1 MGRESEVEETAHLL
15 GYSSQSWVPGAGG
28 GPMLD
33 PLCPLNVS
41 PSSVLP
47 GPRGPLQ
54 GGGRTEEAGNLS
66 RQNRKGTVWE
76 CIKDNIKEIT

>member
-1 MGRESEVEETAHLL
+1 
-15 GYSSQSWVPGAGG
+15 
-28 GPMLD
+28 MLD

-41 PSSVLP
+41 LSSVLP

-54 GGGRTEEAGNLS
+54 GGRTEEAGNLS

-76 CIKDNIKEIT
+76 CIKNIKEIAYKQDLRFLKCYFHQ